1 MKYTENSVYICG
13 TARINES
20 SVINHVYK
28 KYFIS
33 MVIDKD
39 TNMIL
44 DAQCNSILRITSD
57 FVSDLLIDK
66 NIVHDFDDI
75 LLNISKR
82 YFGLSQKA
90 IIVSVKDIHNQY
102 CMLKGI
108 KL

>member
-1 MKYTENSVYICG
+1 MKYKQSSVYICG
-13 TARINES
+13 TAKINEG

-28 KYFIS
+28 KFFIS
-33 MVIDKD
+33 IIIDMEND
-39 TNMIL
+39 IIL
-44 DAQCNSILRITSD
+44 NAECNSILSITSEFISDILIGKNLITD
-57 FVSDLLIDK
+57 FE
-66 NIVHDFDDI
+66 DI

-90 IIVSVKDIHNQY
+90 IIVTIKDMHNQY